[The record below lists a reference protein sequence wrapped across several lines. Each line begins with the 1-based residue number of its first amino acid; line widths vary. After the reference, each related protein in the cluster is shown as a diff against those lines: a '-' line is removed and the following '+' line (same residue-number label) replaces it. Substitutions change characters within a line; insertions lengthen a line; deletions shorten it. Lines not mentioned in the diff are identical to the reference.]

1 MLSPPQLYGIVGTLL
16 KRHTSDDTFFAIM
29 ALVNAYVETVPFV
42 ANQVLLV
49 KGGIVLIE
57 DKAVAIGPL
66 VNAYV
71 ETVPFVASQVLEDG
85 GHNAVRGALIWL

>member
-42 ANQVLLV
+42 A
-49 KGGIVLIE
+49 
-57 DKAVAIGPL
+57 
-66 VNAYV
+66 
-71 ETVPFVASQVLEDG
+71 SQVLEDG